1 MTAVVCIGSSFA
13 NHAEE
18 PEAPAKY
25 TDPWPRAMAEPWLKL
40 ENKSCDPFPFNS
52 LTNPG
57 IEEDGIPLPWKGLLS
72 GKSGDVVVPL
82 IQTFPDESS
91 EMFLPES
98 LQPLP
103 R

>member
-1 MTAVVCIGSSFA
+1 
-13 NHAEE
+13 
-18 PEAPAKY
+18 
-25 TDPWPRAMAEPWLKL
+25 MAEPWLKL
-40 ENKSCDPFPFNS
+40 ENRSCDPSPFNS

-57 IEEDGIPLPWKGLLS
+57 IAEDGIPLPWKGLLS

-91 EMFLPES
+91 AMFLPES
-98 LQPLP
+98 LQPPP